1 MNRAPVAGHIS
12 SLRAAEQEQKK
23 VTLKDASKK
32 HIDPF
37 TGLRFIDKNFNF
49 IHEQSVSSHDKAL
62 FKREFLVR
70 WEHP

>member
-12 SLRAAEQEQKK
+12 SLRAEQEQKK

-37 TGLRFIDKNFNF
+37 TGVYKLWSCAMMIWQHKFQGQNWDF
-49 IHEQSVSSHDKAL
+49 EV
-62 FKREFLVR
+62 
-70 WEHP
+70 